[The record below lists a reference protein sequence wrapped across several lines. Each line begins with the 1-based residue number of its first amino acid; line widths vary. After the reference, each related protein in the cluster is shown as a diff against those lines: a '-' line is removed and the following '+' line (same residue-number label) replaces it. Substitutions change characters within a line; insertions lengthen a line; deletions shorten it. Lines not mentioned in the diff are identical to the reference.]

1 MKYKSIV
8 GFVLVVCVVATLWFI
23 SKYKDAYKEEV
34 LLNISFR
41 NVPNYLVLDTDYRQI
56 NLPVEV
62 RASGFILIWK
72 KIFGYKV
79 ELDFTEN
86 TYSRNDSLFF
96 NSSQSIKKIKR
107 SKTLS
112 YEVLSTDDLDI
123 FLRYQRF
130 KSKKVPITHNINL
143 EFTQNYVAIK
153 KPYFQQDSVV
163 ITGNDDKVNALSEF
177 LVSRDSKLIIKDS
190 LTILEIDLKEMD
202 SDLSFDPEQLRFTVE
217 ATQMTEGTIDVPV
230 SLINKPPDYKVK
242 LIPDNIQVVFSTAV
256 SNFNEITANDFLIS
270 VNYELIDDLNISATP
285 KVELLN
291 KRIVSYRIN
300 PKKVQV
306 LTIK

>member
-1 MKYKSIV
+1 MKYKSII

-23 SKYKDAYKEEV
+23 SKYKDTYKEEV
-34 LLNISFR
+34 LLNVNFI
-41 NVPNYLVLDTDYRQI
+41 NIPNYVVLNTDNEQI
-56 NLPVEV
+56 NLPVEI
-62 RASGFILIWK
+62 RASGFILIWE
-72 KIFGYKV
+72 KIFGYQV
-79 ELDFTEN
+79 ALDFTEN

-130 KSKKVPITHNINL
+130 KSKKVPVVHNINL

-163 ITGNDDKVNALSEF
+163 ITGNDAKVNALSKF
-177 LVSRDSKLIIKDS
+177 LVRRDSKLIIKDS
-190 LTILEIDLKEMD
+190 VTILEIDLKEMEP
-202 SDLSFDPEQLRFTVE
+202 DLSFDPKRLRFIVE
-217 ATQMTEGTIDVPV
+217 ATKITEGTIDVPV
-230 SLINKPPDYKVK
+230 SLINKPPGYQVK

-256 SNFNEITANDFLIS
+256 SNFNQITAKDFLIS

-285 KVELLN
+285 SVEILN
-291 KRIVSYRIN
+291 ERIVSYRIN
-300 PKKVQV
+300 PKQVQV

>member
-1 MKYKSIV
+1 MKYKSII

-23 SKYKDAYKEEV
+23 SKYKDTYKEEV
-34 LLNISFR
+34 LLNVNFI
-41 NVPNYLVLDTDYRQI
+41 NIPNYVVLNTDNEQI
-56 NLPVEV
+56 NLPVEI
-62 RASGFILIWK
+62 RASGFILIWE
-72 KIFGYKV
+72 KIFGYQV
-79 ELDFTEN
+79 ALDFTEN

-130 KSKKVPITHNINL
+130 KSKKVPVVHNINL

-163 ITGNDDKVNALSEF
+163 ITGNDAKVNSLSKF
-177 LVSRDSKLIIKDS
+177 LVRRDSKLIIKDS
-190 LTILEIDLKEMD
+190 VTILEIDLKEMEP
-202 SDLSFDPEQLRFTVE
+202 DLSFDPKRLRFIVE
-217 ATQMTEGTIDVPV
+217 ATKITEGTIDVPV
-230 SLINKPPDYKVK
+230 FLINKPPGYQVK

-256 SNFNEITANDFLIS
+256 SNFNQITAKDFLIS

-285 KVELLN
+285 SVEILN
-291 KRIVSYRIN
+291 ERIVSYRIN
-300 PKKVQV
+300 PKQVQV